1 MLIKI
6 LFFFFRQDGLH
17 VPHITLTY
25 HHKGQRILID
35 LKRNDNLLPDEHF
48 LRYQNSNSSK
58 GHVVQNFTKTDID
71 LCHYQVRAWWMTM
84 AMMMLMMM
92 ESFYFVTNLYISLNT

>member
-1 MLIKI
+1 M
-6 LFFFFRQDGLH
+6 
-17 VPHITLTY
+17 PHITLTY
-25 HHKGQRILID
+25 HHMGQRILID

-48 LRYQNSNSSK
+48 LHYQNSNSSK

-71 LCHYQVRAWWMTM
+71 LCHYQVSEWMTVS
-84 AMMMLMMM
+84 MMLMMMM